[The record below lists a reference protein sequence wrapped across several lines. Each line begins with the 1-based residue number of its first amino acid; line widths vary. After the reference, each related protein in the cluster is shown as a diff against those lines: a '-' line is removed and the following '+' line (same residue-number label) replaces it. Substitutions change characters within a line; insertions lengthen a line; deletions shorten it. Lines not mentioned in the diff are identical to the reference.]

1 MNGRSTIA
9 AASRWIVLGALF
21 VIPFLVLYVSSTLF
35 FPFITGKGFAFRIL
49 VEIAFAAWILLAAV
63 EPKYRPKF
71 SWTFVLYGAFVVWM
85 FMADA
90 FAVSPLKAFWSNFE
104 RMDGWVTLIHV
115 FLFFII
121 AGSVL
126 SADSLWRKWWLT
138 FLSASALVSL
148 YGVLQ
153 LMGVLAIHQGSV
165 RLDATLGNA
174 EYLAAYLLFGIA
186 VALWQGIES
195 KETWVRYALYALVAL
210 QTVIL
215 YFTATRGAIL
225 GAVGAIALGSIL
237 WMFEAG
243 KKGRRNAGIALA
255 VLVVLVGG
263 FLLVRHS
270 SFVTNEPTLSR
281 LASISLSDG
290 QTRFTIWHMA
300 WEGFLARP
308 VTGWGQEGFNYVFN
322 TYFDP
327 SLYGQEAWFDRAHN
341 VFLDWLLAGGAPA
354 LLLFL
359 ALLISAVIAYYRGN
373 GTRNERVMLTAALA
387 AYAFQALFVF
397 DNLFSYIPLA
407 ALLALAHTATARPWK
422 QLQTM
427 PAVSAASAATIGAP
441 IVLVGF
447 VVICWFVNVPN
458 VSAATDLLSGL
469 TTSGGVDKNLAYFKS
484 AASDGSFAAQEI
496 SEQAVSFAATLAQ
509 QQGQSDAKTAFIA
522 FAVDEINKEI
532 QARPKDAR
540 IYLEASLVYRAS
552 GDLQDALKTTQT
564 ALALSPNKQQI
575 LIEEGTTYWQL
586 GDNAKANA
594 DYQKAYE
601 LATANDDAA
610 AYAAAGD
617 FLVGNAA
624 AGRELLIGH
633 FGTTTVDNDVL
644 MYVYFQLKMY
654 DELTA
659 ILELRFKNSGSVN
672 DGFRLASAYA
682 TFGRYADA
690 RAAIQKVIELH
701 PDAAATG
708 QQLLTQLQGK

>member
-1 MNGRSTIA
+1 
-9 AASRWIVLGALF
+9 
-21 VIPFLVLYVSSTLF
+21 
-35 FPFITGKGFAFRIL
+35 
-49 VEIAFAAWILLAAV
+49 
-63 EPKYRPKF
+63 
-71 SWTFVLYGAFVVWM
+71 
-85 FMADA
+85 
-90 FAVSPLKAFWSNFE
+90 
-104 RMDGWVTLIHV
+104 
-115 FLFFII
+115 
-121 AGSVL
+121 
-126 SADSLWRKWWLT
+126 
-138 FLSASALVSL
+138 
-148 YGVLQ
+148 
-153 LMGVLAIHQGSV
+153 
-165 RLDATLGNA
+165 
-174 EYLAAYLLFGIA
+174 
-186 VALWQGIES
+186 
-195 KETWVRYALYALVAL
+195 
-210 QTVIL
+210 
-215 YFTATRGAIL
+215 
-225 GAVGAIALGSIL
+225 
-237 WMFEAG
+237 MFEAG

-255 VLVVLVGG
+255 VLILLVGG
-263 FLLVRHS
+263 FLLIRHS

-327 SLYGQEAWFDRAHN
+327 ALYAQEAWFDRAHN
-341 VFLDWLLAGGAPA
+341 VFLDWLLAGGALA
-354 LLLFL
+354 LILFL
-359 ALLISAVIAYYRGN
+359 GLLVSAVLAFYRGN
-373 GTRNERVMLTAALA
+373 VTRNERVMLTAALA
-387 AYAFQALFVF
+387 AYAFQSLFVF

-422 QLQTM
+422 QLQDV
-427 PAVSAASAATIGAP
+427 PAVSATSAATIGAP

-447 VVICWFVNVPN
+447 VVVCWFVNIPN

-469 TTSGGVDKNLAYFKS
+469 SASGGVDKNLAYFKS

-496 SEQAVSFAATLAQ
+496 SEQSVSFAAALAQ
-509 QQGQSDAKTAFIA
+509 QPGQSDAKTAFIS
-522 FAVDEINKEI
+522 FAVDQIKKEI

-552 GDLQDALKTTQT
+552 SDLQDALKTTQA

-586 GDNAKANA
+586 GDNAKANE

-617 FLVGNAA
+617 FLVGNAT
-624 AGRELLIGH
+624 AGRDLLIGH

-654 DELTA
+654 DQLTA
-659 ILELRFKNSGSVN
+659 ILELRFKNTGSVN

-701 PDAAATG
+701 PDAASTG